1 MFGLG
6 GDWDGLDNII
16 TVYGGKIEALFAL
29 FIFVLSFFII
39 FYKNSSQL
47 NINIKYA
54 LFAGCLFSI
63 GIANFNKI
71 SYFLYF
77 NF

>member
-1 MFGLG
+1 MVGLG
-6 GDWDGLDNII
+6 GDLDGLDTII

-29 FIFVLSFFII
+29 FAFTLSFFII
-39 FYKNSSQL
+39 FYKNSSQF
-47 NINIKYA
+47 NINVKYI
-54 LFAGCLFSI
+54 LFAGCLFAI
-63 GIANFNKI
+63 GVASFNKI